1 MKELIS
7 KIGSAES
14 DLRSLLGELR
24 LAMNFNDK
32 VEFDGDVLTA
42 ERLEKWEDALSDMDK
57 FCYYV

>member
-14 DLRSLLGELR
+14 DLRALLGELKI
-24 LAMNFNDK
+24 AMNFNDK